1 VAPRSSRLG
10 VSAFARQLTV
20 RRPGG
25 VDIRLRFRP
34 YQRTH
39 RARRSST
46 NAQSARAG
54 TSVTSIAATAGS
66 SAGAWAWEASA
77 QPATSRWPSV
87 ICYPNT
93 PHPDHHGGQGA
104 EPPLPRTPSP
114 QVPSAPR
121 IIKMEVIYRN
131 LTLGF
136 RAILVA
142 AIGQV
147 RWPPPGSLHDRHWA
161 GPTECSTDRV
171 HGSSASKGGIITSRL
186 LQASHRRTYDLR
198 VDRLRQISLRRHGCG
213 DPWSTVGAS
222 VVSTL
227 VMNVG
232 RHHLQRWSEQ

>member
-1 VAPRSSRLG
+1 MAPRSSRLG
-10 VSAFARQLTV
+10 VSVFARQLTV
-20 RRPGG
+20 RPPGG

-161 GPTECSTDRV
+161 GPGSPAYPVKAEWALAARVRRRELSSDRV
-171 HGSSASKGGIITSRL
+171 CERGEGAALPARIRL
-186 LQASHRRTYDLR
+186 F
-198 VDRLRQISLRRHGCG
+198 
-213 DPWSTVGAS
+213 
-222 VVSTL
+222 
-227 VMNVG
+227 
-232 RHHLQRWSEQ
+232 